1 MKITIMNYD
10 DLGSED
16 FDITS
21 IEISELTPEE
31 VKKAGIKRLTEIHKE
46 MRPLELEKRR
56 VLSLLS
62 DPLKKQEVIDLTVS
76 SARNIMTT
84 CTLENSEDEVLYKG
98 FTEEGK
104 ELLKGERSMKVQGL
118 FTTVAKDDVVKEG
131 ITEIKQLV
139 SFDTR
144 KVRQE
149 KRVGK
154 TLDNLYLH
162 KKQADQEKE
171 LLKHREQLAMLMLA
185 QKQNEE
191 RFEQIGN
198 ALLVH
203 EEKLKALAVL
213 GVEQKK
219 IDLYKLKV
227 ENPELTQQELSRL
240 IGKSR
245 LTVIRWLK
253 DIEDVQLK
261 ANT

>member
-1 MKITIMNYD
+1 MNYD

-21 IEISELTPEE
+21 IEISELTPDE

-84 CTLENSEDEVLYKG
+84 CTLENSEDDVLYKG

-219 IDLYKLKV
+219 IDLYKLRV
-227 ENPELTQQELSRL
+227 ENPELTQQELSEM

-261 ANT
+261 ANV